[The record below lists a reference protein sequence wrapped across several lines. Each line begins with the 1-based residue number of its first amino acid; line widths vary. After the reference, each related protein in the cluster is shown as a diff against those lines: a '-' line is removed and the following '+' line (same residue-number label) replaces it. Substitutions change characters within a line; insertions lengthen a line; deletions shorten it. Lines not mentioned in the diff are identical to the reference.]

1 MKCIQCGKTIEQE
14 NAVLCMSCF
23 SKKHTCLKSY
33 QEHTLLICESCG
45 SYKYQKEWK
54 HPKPKEKAIQE
65 AVLQHCHFK
74 IQPDAIDFDIKVKE
88 EHGKVQKGTVAL
100 RTETTID
107 EQKLIEEHEF
117 PIKVKQ
123 TICDKCIRAKTEYF
137 EGILQLRGEN
147 KEVLQ
152 KAHEFILQEMRR
164 ANEKGV
170 FVTKIEEVTNGIDYY
185 VTKQQYLPIITNK
198 LVEKFGAMGKTHGE
212 LYTKNRQTSKDVY
225 RVNASV
231 RLPAYEV
238 NTIVEYEKKY
248 IKLTNIGK
256 QLQGINL
263 KNGKRTT
270 IDEKARMKICATP
283 ETFRR
288 VQVTKEYPDVE
299 VLHPETY
306 QSVKVENSEIYGKGE
321 KKNKEIFVAV
331 IEEKVWIV

>member
-1 MKCIQCGKTIEQE
+1 MKCIQCGKAIEQE
-14 NAVLCMSCF
+14 NAVLCNACF

-33 QEHTLLICESCG
+33 DEHTLMICESCG

-54 HPKPKEKAIQE
+54 HPKPEEEAIKE
-65 AVLQHCHFK
+65 AVLQHCNFV
-74 IQPDAIDFDIKVKE
+74 IQPDAVDFDINVKE
-88 EHGKVQKGTVAL
+88 EHGKVQMGTVAL
-100 RTETTID
+100 RTEATID
-107 EQKLIEEHEF
+107 EQKLIEEHELQ
-117 PIKVKQ
+117 IKIKHI
-123 TICDKCIRAKTEYF
+123 ICDKCTRARTEYF

-147 KEVLQ
+147 KEVLK
-152 KAHEFILQEMRR
+152 KAHEFILQEVHR

-170 FVTKIEEVTNGIDYY
+170 FVTKMEEVTNGIDYY

-198 LVEKFGAMGKTHGE
+198 LVEKFGAVGKTHGE

-231 RLPAYEV
+231 RLPSYEV

-248 IKLTNIGK
+248 LKLTNIGK

-270 IDEKARMKICATP
+270 IDEKTHMKILATP

-288 VQVTKEYPDVE
+288 VQVTKEYLDVE

-306 QSVKVENSEIYGKGE
+306 QSTKVENPEIYQKGE
-321 KKNKEIFVAV
+321 KKEVLVA
-331 IEEKVWIV
+331 IISEKVWIV